1 MSDPKVELISFTD
14 PYCSWCWATEP
25 VLYRLRETFREQLS
39 FRYVMGGLVED
50 MAEFFDSGNHIS
62 VTAEVMPH
70 WRMVSDRT
78 GQPIDERLMGDIT
91 DPHWSTW
98 PACTAVKA
106 AHLQS
111 KGIGEAYLR
120 RLRRAALAERKMVSA
135 PDMQITLAQE
145 VAGLNIHRFQTA
157 MADGTAK
164 QAFAAD
170 RAECAQ
176 YGVTGFPTIV
186 VRAGDQ
192 RVTANG
198 YRSFE
203 TFDRA
208 IQQLVAPLE
217 RHLPRPI
224 KALLREYGPLTT
236 RELSEVNSRPVA
248 DVQAEMEMMTAQR
261 EVDRLPVH
269 GGEFWSGR

>member
-1 MSDPKVELISFTD
+1 MSDPKIELISFTD

-25 VLYRLRETFREQLS
+25 ILYRLRETYREQLS

-50 MAEFFDSGNHIS
+50 MAEFFDGRNNIGL
-62 VTAEVMPH
+62 TAEVMPH
-70 WRMVSDRT
+70 WRMVSERS

-111 KGIGEAYLR
+111 KEIGEAYLR
-120 RLRRAALAERKMVSA
+120 RLRRAALAERKMISA

-145 VAGLNIHRFQTA
+145 VAGLDVNHFQTA
-157 MADGTAK
+157 MAGGSAK

-170 RAECAQ
+170 RDECAQ
-176 YGVTGFPTIV
+176 YGVTGFPTILI
-186 VRAGDQ
+186 RAGDQ
-192 RVTANG
+192 GVIANG

-203 TFDRA
+203 AYDRVV
-208 IQQLVAPLE
+208 QQLAGSLE
-217 RHLPRPI
+217 KYLPRPI
-224 KALLREYGPLTT
+224 KTLLSEYGPLTT
-236 RELSEVNSRPVA
+236 REISEISSQPVT
-248 DVQAEMEMMTAQR
+248 DVQAEMETMTANGAV
-261 EVDRLPVH
+261 ERLPVH